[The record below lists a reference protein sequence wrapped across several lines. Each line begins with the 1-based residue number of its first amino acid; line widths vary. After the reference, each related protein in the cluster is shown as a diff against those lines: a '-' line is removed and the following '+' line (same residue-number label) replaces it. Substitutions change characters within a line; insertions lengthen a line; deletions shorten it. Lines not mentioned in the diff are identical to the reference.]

1 MSTPV
6 TNTEPLPLAAACFFA
21 AVLGAC
27 AVWLI
32 LTAFHSGWRRTV
44 HWGRMQKGPPVSLA
58 GHIVGAVAAASFA
71 VWIIA
76 YSIQMPAFF
85 HVMQIVAGITSAA
98 LIAAMIRD
106 FVIWK

>member
-1 MSTPV
+1 MSTPD
-6 TNTEPLPLAAACFFA
+6 TEPLPIAAAFFFA
-21 AVLGAC
+21 VVLGAC
-27 AVWLI
+27 AVWLM

-58 GHIVGAVAAASFA
+58 GHIVGAVATTSFA

-76 YSIQMPAFF
+76 YSIQVPAFF
-85 HVMQIVAGITSAA
+85 HFMQIVVGITSVA

-106 FVIWK
+106 FLIWK